1 MKWLLHQTL
10 RSNRGKLLHPGDC
23 RLHNVNNGL
32 WKSKLPLS
40 KKEKQDNDLS
50 PRLRPQLF
58 QGYVEARELLCSC
71 GLPESARRARP
82 GAPCLSL
89 GHTRVP
95 SSPEGLR
102 SWHPH
107 LPSAGPA
114 SSRTPLPL
122 PAP

>member
-82 GAPCLSL
+82 GAPSVSRA
-89 GHTRVP
+89 HA
-95 SSPEGLR
+95 
-102 SWHPH
+102 
-107 LPSAGPA
+107 SALF
-114 SSRTPLPL
+114 S
-122 PAP
+122 